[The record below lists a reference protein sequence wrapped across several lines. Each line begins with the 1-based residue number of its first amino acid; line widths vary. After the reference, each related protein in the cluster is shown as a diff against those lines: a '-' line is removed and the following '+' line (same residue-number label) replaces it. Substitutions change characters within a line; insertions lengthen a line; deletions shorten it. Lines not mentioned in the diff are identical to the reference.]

1 MPKLKLLLV
10 VIDLILIHTCTVD
23 SSNVYYI
30 TPLSTAQCPEEFCL
44 TLSTLVANSSNYCGS
59 NTTMVFLE
67 GSHTLDSELVV
78 SNIDGS
84 LTLSTNGSGTVA
96 ISCNDSG
103 SLEFSNISQLQISRL
118 EFIRC
123 SSMVELV
130 DQFTLEDSRFY
141 GGNDNSALDLTN
153 TTTLIVRSS
162 FVSNTAGTYQ
172 SLIGVVEFLR
182 DNYNDFPYYGYYD
195 RPTILSNSTRV
206 GGALIVTS
214 STVSISGSHFENN
227 TAEVGGAIFLELGSN
242 INISNCTFVNNSATG
257 CSDDSCHGGAL
268 FIDSG
273 CTVIAHNSIFMNNT
287 ASFGGGAIALFQG
300 TFSDT
305 TLNVFSSNKF
315 GNSGRYGGVMYASYS
330 SSITVGNSSFDN
342 NEAGNGGGVM
352 SASYSSNIT
361 VGNSSFDN
369 NEARRD
375 GGVMFATFNSSIT
388 VGNSSFDNNE
398 ARHDGRVV
406 YASDSSSIT
415 VGNSSFDNNEADS
428 NGGVMFATFS
438 SSITVGNSSFD
449 NNEAGRDGGVMYAS
463 DSSSITVGN
472 SSFDNNEAGSDGGV
486 MFATFSSSITV
497 GNSSFDNNEAERV
510 MYRNYYN
517 NGGVMYASYSS
528 SITVGSSSFDNNE
541 AGSDGG
547 VMYASDSSSI
557 TVGNSS
563 FDNNEAGSNGGVMFA
578 TFSSSITVGN
588 SSFDNNEARHDG
600 GVMYRYYYYYN
611 NGGVMYASYSSSITV
626 GSSSFDNNE
635 AGYHGGV
642 MCAFSSS
649 SITVGKSSFDN
660 NEAGLYGG
668 VMYAFDSSSI
678 TVGNSS
684 FDNNEVGGDGGV
696 MYVSN
701 SRSITVGNSSFDN
714 NEAGGDG
721 GVIHAYYSSSI
732 TVGNSY
738 FDNNEAGDDGGVMY
752 VPSSS
757 SITVGNSFFDNNT
770 AGGDGGV
777 MYASSSSS
785 ITVGD
790 SDFDNNTA
798 GNDGGVMYASNSTS
812 VTMDNSSFDNNEA
825 GNDGGV
831 MYAPSSR
838 SISVGNSSF
847 DNNEAGGDRGVMYAS
862 YSRSISVGNSY
873 FDNNEAGGDGGVMYA
888 SYSSSITV
896 GNSYFD
902 NNEAGSDGGVMY
914 ASYSSSITVGNS
926 YFDNNEAGD
935 DGGVMYVPSSSSI
948 TVGNSFFDNNT
959 AGGDGGVMYASSSSS
974 ITVGD
979 SDFDN
984 NTAGDDGG
992 VMYAYSSSI
1001 ISIDTIII
1009 FCTFF
1014 NNSAHEG
1021 GVVYM
1026 QNAYF
1031 KDLGS
1036 MYSGNMASN
1045 GGVITLNDGSLEVTA
1060 SKFSS
1065 NTARNSGG
1073 VLYIPLHYNTRVM
1086 QLETSHFINNSAIS
1100 GGAIAMFSNA
1110 AVTVTET
1117 IFTHNNAIRGGA
1129 MYALIG
1135 NNLTAN
1141 YSNFSHNSAKSDGG
1155 VIYSENQNRLKLTNC
1170 ELNFNRA
1177 DSNGGV
1183 VCLLSQSEFNITEDN
1198 SFIGNHARSGGV
1210 AYISES
1216 TTNINSQTLMMANNT
1231 AIETGGAVY
1240 LSAAIL
1246 TFFSGNSRL
1255 IQNQARSGGAMHLYK
1270 ANLSFASGANTML
1283 VSNAADDGG
1292 ALYARESEIIVI
1304 SQMDSQTNI
1313 FANSAVH
1320 HGGGLYLTMSE
1331 LKIRGENSCITR
1343 NRASKNG
1350 GGIHATNSTIIIE
1363 GAVYFVSNEAKNGGG
1378 VSLER
1383 SAKLHGKNGHINFV
1397 TNMASHYGGATYVND
1412 ETNPDMCAAVNIE
1425 STVPS
1430 TESECFSK
1438 SVFFNMS
1445 DNSAGVSGS
1454 NLFGGLLDRCTVQ
1467 NESKLGI
1474 ISFENSSN
1482 IDKSQ
1487 LDSIT
1492 SHPVRLCFCR
1502 DGQPNCNYQPE
1513 PIQVNRGNLFS
1524 VGFIAYD
1531 QVHHAVDARIQCFLN
1546 SSAGGL
1552 GEGQQIQNINKACT
1566 ELKYKLFTPNDYEEL
1581 AFSPVSAPC
1590 NNISGISERSI
1601 IIEIICSCPIGF
1613 QISNNNEISCD
1624 CICHHVLQSYEKTE
1638 CNPTTESIIR
1648 RENFWISYINNTWSN
1663 SSGYIIYPHCPFD
1676 YCYTPDKQVSINLNL
1691 PNGLDAQ
1698 CDLNRTGALC
1708 GTCKPGYS
1716 VSLGSSKCICCPH
1729 YWPALLVT
1737 IAIVFILSG
1746 IGFVA
1751 FLLALNLTVAIGT
1764 LNAII
1769 FYANIVAANKSAL
1782 FPSGVS
1788 FASVHV
1794 FISWLN
1800 FDLGFD
1806 ICFFYGMDTYIK
1818 TWLQLAFPAYIIILV
1833 VVIIQLSYYFD
1844 VFGRLVGKK
1853 DPVATLATLILLCYA
1868 KLLQI
1873 IITAFSSATL
1883 VYPDGSKKTLWLP
1896 DATIEYFTGKHAVLF
1911 FTAILILLAGLVYT
1925 LLLFSW
1931 QWFLYCPRK
1940 RVKLIRNQKLSSFME
1955 IYHVPYTPKHRYWTG
1970 LLLLIRVSIYL
1981 VSAFNP
1987 SGDPRVTLSATTFI
2001 MSSLVVYIATFG
2013 IRVYK
2018 NRFINAV
2025 ETLTYFNIIALSIF
2039 TWYTIDADTNQTA
2052 VTNISVGIT
2061 FIQLIAVI
2069 IYHVCKHTNQK
2080 LFAKI
2085 QGSTISIKMKE
2096 KLIRKKQKRVY
2107 HKPVPA
2113 DEDIHQFY
2121 ELLDMIDSPANTNDY
2136 NIKPKSAGPTQ
2147 SVVERPKSQL
2157 APATPPSP
2165 KAIKEEQKLES
2176 EEQASKQEGI
2186 NMIPAKPIQIKK
2198 CVNKYSGSETADSEY
2213 DNISTNPETEMEYNI
2228 IIKEKSISKHHPI
2241 PQVNNYSADIEQA
2254 QEEAMKSDNS
2264 EQEGVDS
2271 HYIIV
2276 EAEVNY
2282 C

>member
-1 MPKLKLLLV
+1 MPKIKLILLV
-10 VIDLILIHTCTVD
+10 IGLILIHIVD
-23 SSNVYYI
+23 SSNVHYI
-30 TPLSTAQCPEEFCL
+30 IPSSTTQCPAEESCL
-44 TLSTLVANSSNYCGS
+44 NISTLVANSRNYFGS

-67 GSHTLDSELVV
+67 GSHILDSELVV

-84 LTLSTNGSGTVA
+84 LTLSTNGSGTAA

-103 SLEFSNISQLQISRL
+103 NLEFSNITQLHISGL
-118 EFIRC
+118 EFSRC
-123 SSMVELV
+123 SSIVELV

-141 GGNDNSALDLTN
+141 GGNDDSALDLTN

-182 DNYNDFPYYGYYD
+182 DNYNDFPYYG

-214 STVSISGSHFENN
+214 STVSISGSHFESN
-227 TAEVGGAIFLELGSN
+227 TAEVGGAIFSELGSN

-273 CTVIAHNSIFMNNT
+273 CTVIAHSSIFMNNT

-300 TFSDT
+300 TFSDA
-305 TLNVFSSNKF
+305 TLNVFSSNRF
-315 GNSGRYGGVMYASYS
+315 DNSGRYGGVMYASYS

-352 SASYSSNIT
+352 SAYSGSSITVGDSSFDNNVAGYNGGVMYASYSSSIT

-375 GGVMFATFNSSIT
+375 GGVM
-388 VGNSSFDNNE
+388 
-398 ARHDGRVV
+398 
-406 YASDSSSIT
+406 YAY
-415 VGNSSFDNNEADS
+415 N
-428 NGGVMFATFS
+428 S

-449 NNEAGRDGGVMYAS
+449 NNEAGRDGGVMYAYDS
-463 DSSSITVGN
+463 SSITVGNSCFDNNEAGYNGGVIYASYNSSITVGNSSFDNNEAGRDGGVMYAYNSSSITVGN
-472 SSFDNNEAGSDGGV
+472 SSFDNNEAGRDGGV
-486 MFATFSSSITV
+486 MYAYDSSSITVGNSCFDNNEAGYNGGVIYASYNSSITV
-497 GNSSFDNNEAERV
+497 GNSSFDNNEAGR
-510 MYRNYYN
+510 
-517 NGGVMYASYSS
+517 
-528 SITVGSSSFDNNE
+528 
-541 AGSDGG
+541 DGG
-547 VMYASDSSSI
+547 VMYAYNSSSI

-563 FDNNEAGSNGGVMFA
+563 FDNNEAGRDGGVMYAYDSSSITVGNSCFDNNEAGYNGGVIYASYNSSITVGNSSFDNNEAGRDGGVMYA
-578 TFSSSITVGN
+578 YNSSSITVGN
-588 SSFDNNEARHDG
+588 SSFDNNEAGRDG
-600 GVMYRYYYYYN
+600 GVMYAYDSSSITVGNSCFDNNEAGYN
-611 NGGVMYASYSSSITV
+611 GGVIYASYNSSITVGNSSFDNNEAGRDGGVMYAYNSSSITVGNSSFDNNEAGRDGGVMYAYDSSSITVGNSCFDNNEAGYGGGVMYAFYSSNITVDNSYFDNNEAGRDGGVMYAFYSSSITV
-626 GSSSFDNNE
+626 GSSSFDNN
-635 AGYHGGV
+635 
-642 MCAFSSS
+642 
-649 SITVGKSSFDN
+649 I
-660 NEAGLYGG
+660 
-668 VMYAFDSSSI
+668 
-678 TVGNSS
+678 
-684 FDNNEVGGDGGV
+684 
-696 MYVSN
+696 
-701 SRSITVGNSSFDN
+701 
-714 NEAGGDG
+714 
-721 GVIHAYYSSSI
+721 
-732 TVGNSY
+732 
-738 FDNNEAGDDGGVMY
+738 
-752 VPSSS
+752 
-757 SITVGNSFFDNNT
+757 
-770 AGGDGGV
+770 
-777 MYASSSSS
+777 
-785 ITVGD
+785 
-790 SDFDNNTA
+790 
-798 GNDGGVMYASNSTS
+798 
-812 VTMDNSSFDNNEA
+812 
-825 GNDGGV
+825 
-831 MYAPSSR
+831 
-838 SISVGNSSF
+838 
-847 DNNEAGGDRGVMYAS
+847 
-862 YSRSISVGNSY
+862 
-873 FDNNEAGGDGGVMYA
+873 
-888 SYSSSITV
+888 
-896 GNSYFD
+896 
-902 NNEAGSDGGVMY
+902 AGSDGGV
-914 ASYSSSITVGNS
+914 V
-926 YFDNNEAGD
+926 
-935 DGGVMYVPSSSSI
+935 
-948 TVGNSFFDNNT
+948 
-959 AGGDGGVMYASSSSS
+959 
-974 ITVGD
+974 
-979 SDFDN
+979 
-984 NTAGDDGG
+984 
-992 VMYAYSSSI
+992 YAYSRSI
-1001 ISIDTIII
+1001 NSIDTIII

-1021 GVVYM
+1021 GVVCIR
-1026 QNAYF
+1026 NAYF

-1036 MYSGNMASN
+1036 MYFGNMASN
-1045 GGVITLNDGSLEVTA
+1045 GGVIALNEGSLEVTA
-1060 SKFSS
+1060 SKFTN

-1073 VLYIPLHYNTRVM
+1073 VLYTPLHDYAHVIK
-1086 QLETSHFINNSAIS
+1086 LKTSYFFNNSAIS
-1100 GGAIAMFSNA
+1100 GGAIATLLNA
-1110 AVTVTET
+1110 TIAVTES

-1129 MYALIG
+1129 IYTLIG
-1135 NNLTAN
+1135 NNLMAN
-1141 YSNFSHNSAKSDGG
+1141 YSNFSTNLAKRDGG
-1155 VIYSENQNRLKLTNC
+1155 MIYSENQNRLKFTNC

-1177 DSNGGV
+1177 DNNGGV
-1183 VCLLSQSEFNITEDN
+1183 VCLLFQSELNITGDN
-1198 SFIGNHARSGGV
+1198 NCFIGNQARSGGV
-1210 AYISES
+1210 AYASES
-1216 TTNINSQTLMMANNT
+1216 TLKVYSQTLLMANNT

-1240 LSAAIL
+1240 STAAVL
-1246 TFFSGNSRL
+1246 TFLSGNNRL
-1255 IQNQARSGGAMHLYK
+1255 VQNQAHSGGAVYLSK
-1270 ANLSFASGANTML
+1270 ANLYFSSGNNTFVQNEAITGGAIQLNEGQLIFSGGNTMF
-1283 VSNAADDGG
+1283 VRNTAD
-1292 ALYARESEIIVI
+1292 Y
-1304 SQMDSQTNI
+1304 
-1313 FANSAVH
+1313 
-1320 HGGGLYLTMSE
+1320 GGGLYLTMSE
-1331 LKIRGENSCITR
+1331 LKIRGESSYITR

-1350 GGIHATNSTIIIE
+1350 GGIHANNSTIIVE
-1363 GAVYFVSNEAKNGGG
+1363 GAVYFVSNVAENGGG

-1383 SAKLHGKNGHINFV
+1383 NAKLRGTLTGNGHINFV
-1397 TNMASHYGGATYVND
+1397 TNRASCYGGAIYIDD
-1412 ETNPDMCAAVNIE
+1412 ETNPGMCAAVNVE
-1425 STVPS
+1425 STIPS

-1546 SSAGGL
+1546 SSAGWL
-1552 GEGQQIQNINKACT
+1552 GEGQQIQNITKACT

-1624 CICHHVLQSYEKTE
+1624 CVCHHVLQSYEKTE
-1638 CNPTTESIIR
+1638 CNPTTKSIIR

-1708 GTCKPGYS
+1708 GTCKPDYS
-1716 VSLGSSKCICCPH
+1716 VSLGSSKCIRCPH

-1788 FASVHV
+1788 FASV

-1806 ICFFYGMDTYIK
+1806 ICFFDGMDTYIK

-1844 VFGRLVGKK
+1844 AFGRLVGKK

-1868 KLLQI
+1868 KLLQT

-1896 DATIEYFTGKHAVLF
+1896 DATIEYFTSKHAVLF
-1911 FTAILILLAGLVYT
+1911 FTAILILLVGLVYT

-1955 IYHVPYTPKHRYWTG
+1955 IYLTPYTPRHRYWTG
-1970 LLLLIRVSIYL
+1970 LLLLVRVSVYL

-1987 SGDPRVTLSATTFI
+1987 SGDPRVILLTTNFI
-2001 MSSLVVYIATFG
+2001 TSSIFLYIAIFG
-2013 IRVYK
+2013 VRMYK
-2018 NRFINAV
+2018 NRFINAM
-2025 ETLTYFNIIALSIF
+2025 ETLTYFNIMALSIF

-2069 IYHVCKHTNQK
+2069 IYHVCKYTNQK
-2080 LFAKI
+2080 LFSVI
-2085 QGSTISIKMKE
+2085 QGSAISIKVKE

-2165 KAIKEEQKLES
+2165 IEIKEESKLES
-2176 EEQASKQEGI
+2176 EELANKQGGI
-2186 NMIPAKPIQIKK
+2186 SLIPTEPIKIKK
-2198 CVNKYSGSETADSEY
+2198 NKKCIHKSTGTETANSEY
-2213 DNISTNPETEMEYNI
+2213 DNTSTNPETEMEYDI
-2228 IIKEKSISKHHPI
+2228 VMKENLISKPHPTTQI
-2241 PQVNNYSADIEQA
+2241 NNDSADIEQA

-2264 EQEGVDS
+2264 EQEGVGS

-2276 EAEVNY
+2276 EAEVNDY
-2282 C
+2282 RTN